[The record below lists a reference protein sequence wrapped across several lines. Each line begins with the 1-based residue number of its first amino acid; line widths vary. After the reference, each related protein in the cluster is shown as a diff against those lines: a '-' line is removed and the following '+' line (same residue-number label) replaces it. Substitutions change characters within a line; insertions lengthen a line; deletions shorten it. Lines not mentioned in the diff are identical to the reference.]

1 MTSKLKSIIQGCVRG
16 RKDAQEQLYRQY
28 SGQFFAICLRYA
40 DNYEEAQDYL
50 QEAFINIYSR
60 IIQYGWKGSFEGW
73 MKKIVINSV
82 LQGIR
87 KKRFMIP
94 LVHDFP
100 DNHDLFLPNA
110 PTDLSESD
118 LLGMIH
124 ELPRNYRIVFNL
136 YAIEGYKHNEIA
148 QMLNISENTS
158 KSHLFRARTRL
169 QEKVNNFYS
178 KAKRRYRSSVL

>member
-1 MTSKLKSIIQGCVRG
+1 M
-16 RKDAQEQLYRQY
+16 
-28 SGQFFAICLRYA
+28 FAICLRYA
-40 DNYEEAQDYL
+40 YSYEEAQDYL
-50 QEAFINIYSR
+50 QEAFMNIFSSIY
-60 IIQYGWKGSFEGW
+60 QFKGKGSFEGW
-73 MKKIVINSV
+73 MKKIVVNSV

-100 DNHDLFLPNA
+100 DNHDLYLPNA
-110 PTDLSESD
+110 PTDLTESD
-118 LLGMIH
+118 LLSMIQ

-158 KSHLFRARTRL
+158 KSHLFRARSRL
-169 QEKVNNFYS
+169 QEKVNNFYT
-178 KAKRRYRSSVL
+178 KTKGVYKSSVL